1 MTAGVARLS
10 QSGPIIRRPPSA
22 PSARPVIRRLLLAA
36 PLCLAPAAHAA
47 RPMVTDDARMTEA
60 RSCQLETWLHA
71 HHGEREL
78 WALPACNPTGDF
90 EITAGGAFA
99 RADGEMLG
107 GAAVLQAKTLFRP
120 LSTNDYGVGLAVGY
134 ATQPGQRDSGSPY
147 FYVPASLSLADDRV
161 VLHLNLG
168 TLHERETRKNRLTWG
183 LGSEIQATGRLYAI
197 AETYGQDRGSPFVQI
212 GLRYWIVPERV
223 QVDTT
228 WGSRAG
234 HLHDEQ
240 WLSIG
245 LRLLGPAWF

>member
-1 MTAGVARLS
+1 M
-10 QSGPIIRRPPSA
+10 
-22 PSARPVIRRLLLAA
+22 RRLIPAA
-36 PLCLAPAAHAA
+36 LICCLAPAAHAA

-120 LSTNDYGVGLAVGY
+120 LSANDYGIGLAVGY
-134 ATQPGQRDSGSPY
+134 ATQPGRRDSGSPY

-168 TLHERETRKNRLTWG
+168 AVREREIGKSRGTWG
-183 LGSEIQATGRLYAI
+183 LGSELQASERLFVI
-197 AETYGQDRGSPFVQI
+197 AESYGQYAERGAGSPFVQL
-212 GLRYWIVPERV
+212 GLRYWVLPGHV

-228 WGSRAG
+228 WGSRIGDIQA
-234 HLHDEQ
+234 ER
-240 WLSIG
+240 WFSVG
-245 LRLLGPAWF
+245 LRLLSPRLF